1 VSVSSGSKGSAF
13 LKTLRLPGLTI
24 PGNLFLAPLAGYSD
38 AAFRSI
44 CLLWGAD
51 LCYTEMVSAEG
62 IVRDNGTTF
71 ELLRRAD
78 NEKLFAVQIFAAG
91 ERSAALAVRK
101 LEGLKPDLY
110 DLNCG
115 CAVPK
120 VVRSGCGAALLRSP
134 ESIAAIVSAMRSETA
149 SPVTVKLRSGWDGQS
164 VNYLQCAGAAERAG
178 AAMICLHPRTRAQGF
193 SGRAR
198 ISELKSLKSHCDVPV
213 IGSGDLFSPE
223 DAEGVLRQTACDGL
237 MFARG
242 ALGNPFIFAA
252 TKAHLSGR
260 RGYAPPGVRQRLET
274 ALQQLQ
280 AAAEFKGEPR
290 ACRDMRKH
298 FCYYTKGIPTG
309 AELRSRVVRAE
320 RIQSYESLVAHF
332 LSQKGFM

>member
-1 VSVSSGSKGSAF
+1 MSVSSGSRDSTF

-24 PGNLFLAPLAGYSD
+24 PGNLLLAPLAGYSD

-51 LCYTEMVSAEG
+51 LCYTEMISAEG
-62 IVRDNGTTF
+62 IVRDNGKTF
-71 ELLRRAD
+71 ELLQRAD
-78 NEKLFAVQIFAAG
+78 NERLFAVQIFAA
-91 ERSAALAVRK
+91 EEQSAALAVRK
-101 LEGLKPDLY
+101 LDGLKPDLY

-120 VVRSGCGAALLRSP
+120 VLKGGCGAALLRSP
-134 ESIAAIVSAMRSETA
+134 GKIGAIVSAMRSETA
-149 SPVTVKLRSGWDGQS
+149 SPVTVKLRSGWDQQS
-164 VNYLQCAGAAERAG
+164 INYLQSAEAAERAG

-198 ISELKSLKSHCDVPV
+198 ISELKSLKSRCGVPV

-223 DAEGVLRQTACDGL
+223 DAEGMLRQTACDGL

-260 RGYAPPGVRQRLET
+260 GDFSPPSVRQRLET
-274 ALQQLQ
+274 ALQQLE
-280 AAAEFKGEPR
+280 AAAAFKGELR

-298 FCYYTKGIPTG
+298 FCYYTKGIPSG
-309 AELRSRVVRAE
+309 AELRSRLVRAQ
-320 RIQSYESLVAHF
+320 RIQSYKSLLAHF
-332 LSQKGFM
+332 LAQKGFM